1 MIKRW
6 LVYILSLPERLLR
19 ALASVV
25 GGTALVLLETLV
37 PTGFKGMTI
46 YRILIGD
53 GLRFLVERIAGI
65 PSLGLPVLPADYQ
78 RRKFIGSAIE
88 GLGLITV
95 QFSPLWVFA
104 IAADADQPNA
114 LIAKLAGIAPFFH
127 LYDVGGNLVEVMP
140 NPHLDMEYGIGPACA
155 GTLADMGVTVLVAR
169 KIPGPKMDDVLK
181 ARQIR
186 IVRRL
191 GTVEDVVMELRE

>member
-88 GLGLITV
+88 GLGLIAV

-104 IAADADQPNA
+104 IAADAASGSQIF
-114 LIAKLAGIAPFFH
+114 LRRLAG
-127 LYDVGGNLVEVMP
+127 
-140 NPHLDMEYGIGPACA
+140 
-155 GTLADMGVTVLVAR
+155 
-169 KIPGPKMDDVLK
+169 
-181 ARQIR
+181 Q
-186 IVRRL
+186 
-191 GTVEDVVMELRE
+191 